1 MSGPTIKS
9 AFNYAA
15 PSPADTDVQEFTS
28 SGTWIKPA
36 GANMVMVEA
45 WGGGG
50 GGGGGVYSGGNST
63 GGAGGA
69 GGGYVSK
76 TWRVSELPSTVV
88 VTVGAGGIGGIAQT
102 SSGAGAAGAA
112 GTSGGISSFGSLMS
126 VFGGFGGIGG
136 NPSGTSSSGSLA
148 GALYASGGPSLT
160 SVSNSN
166 GQFGAGQGSF
176 SAWAGGNGTS
186 AASFSAGGVS
196 YFGGCGGGGAFPK
209 SANATAVGINGSP
222 GSSRTSS
229 GAIAAGTPANKNG
242 ANGVNDGDSGGSG
255 CAVIIGST
263 AVAVVSLAYGDGKF
277 AAFNG
282 NSYIFTS
289 TNGTTWTVGFTNLN
303 ARGNQSNCGFRNR
316 LYYLNSLWI
325 ILGEQNTPS
334 LLISTDLVNWTIN
347 NSVGSSVTNYGMAF
361 FSGTYAITSDTAASA
376 IRTSTDLITWTTR
389 YSANSMYDV
398 IHDGTRWIA
407 VGPSGRSLTSTDAIT
422 WTLVTTAA
430 SGNWYKV
437 ASNGAASNATLVALS
452 DATPFA
458 WRSTNSGATWT
469 AVATTLTASGTSAGS
484 IIYAGGQFM
493 ITIASIVYT
502 STDGNTWTT
511 QTDGTTDAYCQP
523 AYSGSIYFVGSIT
536 PSANFGISSP
546 TGVTWTTRSI
556 STTFGQSGG
565 NGGNGAMSGGGG
577 GGAVTADLVGLISG
591 AGGNGGNGKVRVTSW

>member
-1 MSGPTIKS
+1 
-9 AFNYAA
+9 
-15 PSPADTDVQEFTS
+15 
-28 SGTWIKPA
+28 
-36 GANMVMVEA
+36 
-45 WGGGG
+45 
-50 GGGGGVYSGGNST
+50 
-63 GGAGGA
+63 
-69 GGGYVSK
+69 
-76 TWRVSELPSTVV
+76 
-88 VTVGAGGIGGIAQT
+88 
-102 SSGAGAAGAA
+102 
-112 GTSGGISSFGSLMS
+112 
-126 VFGGFGGIGG
+126 
-136 NPSGTSSSGSLA
+136 
-148 GALYASGGPSLT
+148 
-160 SVSNSN
+160 
-166 GQFGAGQGSF
+166 
-176 SAWAGGNGTS
+176 
-186 AASFSAGGVS
+186 
-196 YFGGCGGGGAFPK
+196 
-209 SANATAVGINGSP
+209 
-222 GSSRTSS
+222 
-229 GAIAAGTPANKNG
+229 
-242 ANGVNDGDSGGSG
+242 
-255 CAVIIGST
+255 
-263 AVAVVSLAYGDGKF
+263 
-277 AAFNG
+277 
-282 NSYIFTS
+282 
-289 TNGTTWTVGFTNLN
+289 
-303 ARGNQSNCGFRNR
+303 
-316 LYYLNSLWI
+316 
-325 ILGEQNTPS
+325 
-334 LLISTDLVNWTIN
+334 
-347 NSVGSSVTNYGMAF
+347 MAF